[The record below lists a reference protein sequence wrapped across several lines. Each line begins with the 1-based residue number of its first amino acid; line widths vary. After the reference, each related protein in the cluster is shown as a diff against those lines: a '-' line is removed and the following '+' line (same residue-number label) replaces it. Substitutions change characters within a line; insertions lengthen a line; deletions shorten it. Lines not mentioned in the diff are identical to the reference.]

1 MRFTHHP
8 AKCPTCKAKTEII
21 FGNRLTKD
29 EIVCSACGW
38 NKLLPTS
45 TVLSCETMVA
55 MALRKI
61 AADKDLK
68 RKEAEKT
75 RNHVLGIL

>member
-1 MRFTHHP
+1 
-8 AKCPTCKAKTEII
+8 
-21 FGNRLTKD
+21 
-29 EIVCSACGW
+29 
-38 NKLLPTS
+38 
-45 TVLSCETMVA
+45 MVS
-55 MALRKI
+55 MALRKM

>member
-21 FGNRLTKD
+21 FGNKLAKD
-29 EIVCSACGW
+29 EIVCTACGW
-38 NKLLPTS
+38 KKTLPTS
-45 TVLSCETMVA
+45 TVLSIETMVS
-55 MALRKI
+55 MALRKM